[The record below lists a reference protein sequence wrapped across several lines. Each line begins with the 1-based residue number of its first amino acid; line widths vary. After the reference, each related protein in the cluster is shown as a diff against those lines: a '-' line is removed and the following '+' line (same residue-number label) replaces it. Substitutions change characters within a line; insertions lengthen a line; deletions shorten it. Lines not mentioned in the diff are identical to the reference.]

1 VNAEIKARW
10 VAALRSGEYDQGT
23 GQLRGY
29 GRFCCWGVLCDLAR
43 SEGIGTWN
51 SDGFDTAGG
60 VFFSWPPDSVC
71 KWAGVDVMKVMNPVP
86 IADNLLPLSKHN
98 DTGRT
103 FAEIADAIEAQL

>member
-1 VNAEIKARW
+1 VKAEIKARW

-23 GQLRGY
+23 GQLRSY

-43 SEGIGTWN
+43 SEGIGTWDS
-51 SDGFDTAGG
+51 SDGFDTAGA
-60 VFFSWPPDSVC
+60 VFFSWPPDSVR
-71 KWAGVDVMKVMNPVP
+71 KWAGVVDPRLPVP
-86 IADNLLPLSKHN
+86 IADDLLPLSRHN